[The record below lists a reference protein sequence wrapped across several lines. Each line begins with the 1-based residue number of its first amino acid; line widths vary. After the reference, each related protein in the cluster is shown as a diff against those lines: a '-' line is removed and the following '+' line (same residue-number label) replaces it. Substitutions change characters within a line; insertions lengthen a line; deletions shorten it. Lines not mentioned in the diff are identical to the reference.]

1 MYQIRLVFM
10 LLIPIMLLQACAAVV
25 VGGAATTAAVAYD
38 RRTAGAV
45 LDDQSIEA
53 KAKYAIF
60 QDKDIHSQSNINI
73 TSYNG
78 FVLLS
83 GETPSE
89 ALKQKAEN
97 LVKDI
102 PKVRKVFNELA
113 ISGPSALTSRTSDS
127 WITTKVKTKMTQD
140 ENVDPLF
147 IKAVTERGTVY
158 LMGKVT
164 RPEAD
169 HAVAVTRSTKG
180 VLRVVKIFEYID

>member
-45 LDDQSIEA
+45 LDDQTIEA

-60 QDKDIHSQSNINI
+60 QDKDIHSQSNINV

-78 FVLLS
+78 FLLLS
-83 GETPSE
+83 GETPTE

-97 LVKDI
+97 LVNDI

-113 ISGPSALTSRTSDS
+113 ISGPSALTSRSSDS

-140 ENVDPLF
+140 ENVDPF
-147 IKAVTERGTVY
+147 FVKVVTERGVVY

-164 RPEAD
+164 REEAD
-169 HAVAVTRSTKG
+169 QAVAVTRTTKG

>member
-60 QDKDIHSQSNINI
+60 QDKDIHSQSNINV

-83 GETPSE
+83 GETPNE

-113 ISGPSALTSRTSDS
+113 ISGPSALTSRSSDS
-127 WITTKVKTKMTQD
+127 WITTKVKAKMTKD

-147 IKAVTERGTVY
+147 IKVVTERGTVY

-169 HAVAVTRSTKG
+169 KAVAVTRSTKG

>member
-45 LDDQSIEA
+45 LDDQTIEA

-60 QDKDIHSQSNINI
+60 QDKDIHSQSNINV

-78 FVLLS
+78 FLLLS
-83 GETPSE
+83 GETPTE

-113 ISGPSALTSRTSDS
+113 ISGPSALTSRSSDS

-140 ENVDPLF
+140 ENVDPF
-147 IKAVTERGTVY
+147 FVKVVTERGVVY

-164 RPEAD
+164 REEAD
-169 HAVAVTRSTKG
+169 QAVAVTRTTKG

>member
-60 QDKDIHSQSNINI
+60 QDKDIHSQSNINV

-83 GETPSE
+83 GETPNE

-127 WITTKVKTKMTQD
+127 WITTKVKTKMTKD

-147 IKAVTERGTVY
+147 IKAVTERGIVY

-164 RPEAD
+164 RSEAD
-169 HAVAVTRSTKG
+169 YAVAVARSTKG

>member
-1 MYQIRLVFM
+1 MYQIRLVFL

-38 RRTAGAV
+38 RRTAGAI
-45 LDDQSIEA
+45 LDDQSIEV

-60 QDKDIHSQSNINI
+60 QDKDVYNQSNINV

-83 GETPSE
+83 GETPNE
-89 ALKQKAEN
+89 ALKQKATN

-113 ISGPSALTSRTSDS
+113 ISGPSALTSRSSDS
-127 WITTKVKTKMTQD
+127 WITTKVKTQITRD
-140 ENVDPLF
+140 ENVDPF
-147 IKAVTERGTVY
+147 YVKVVTERGTVY

-164 RPEAD
+164 KTEAD
-169 HAVAVTRSTKG
+169 RAVAVTRSVKG

>member
-1 MYQIRLVFM
+1 MYQFRVVF
-10 LLIPIMLLQACAAVV
+10 LLISVMLLQACAAAV

-45 LDDQSIEA
+45 LDDQSIEV
-53 KAKYAIF
+53 KAKYALF
-60 QDKDIHSQSNINI
+60 QDKDIHSQSHINV

-78 FVLLS
+78 FLLLS
-83 GETPSE
+83 GETPTE

-102 PKVRKVFNELA
+102 PKVRRVFNEIA
-113 ISGPSALTSRTSDS
+113 ISGPSALTSRSSDS
-127 WITTKVKTKMTQD
+127 WITTKVKTKMTKD

-147 IKAVTERGTVY
+147 VKVVTERGIVY

-164 RPEAD
+164 QAEAEY
-169 HAVAVTRSTKG
+169 AVAATRSTNG
-180 VLRVVKIFEYID
+180 VWRVVKIFEYID

>member
-1 MYQIRLVFM
+1 MYQIRLVFL

-38 RRTAGAV
+38 RRTAGAI
-45 LDDQSIEA
+45 LDDQSIEV

-60 QDKDIHSQSNINI
+60 QNKDVYNQSNINV

-83 GETPSE
+83 GETPNE
-89 ALKQKAEN
+89 ALKQKATN

-102 PKVRKVFNELA
+102 PKVRKVYNELA
-113 ISGPSALTSRTSDS
+113 ISGPSALTSRSSDS
-127 WITTKVKTKMTQD
+127 WITTKVKTQITRD
-140 ENVDPLF
+140 ENVDPF
-147 IKAVTERGTVY
+147 YVKVVTERGTVY

-164 RPEAD
+164 KAEAD
-169 HAVAVTRSTKG
+169 RAVAVTRSVKG

>member
-60 QDKDIHSQSNINI
+60 QDKDIHSQSNINV

-83 GETPSE
+83 GETPNE

-113 ISGPSALTSRTSDS
+113 ISGPSALTSRSSDS
-127 WITTKVKTKMTQD
+127 WITTKVKTKMTKD

-164 RPEAD
+164 RSEAD
-169 HAVAVTRSTKG
+169 KAVAVARSTKG

>member
-60 QDKDIHSQSNINI
+60 QDKDIHSQSNINV

-83 GETPSE
+83 GETPNE

-97 LVKDI
+97 LVRDI

-113 ISGPSALTSRTSDS
+113 ISGPSALTSRSSDS
-127 WITTKVKTKMTQD
+127 WITTKVKAKMTKD

-147 IKAVTERGTVY
+147 IKVVTERGTVY

-169 HAVAVTRSTKG
+169 KAVAVTRSTKG

>member
-1 MYQIRLVFM
+1 MYQLRLVFL

-38 RRTAGAV
+38 RRTAGAI
-45 LDDQSIEA
+45 LADQSIEV

-60 QDKDIHSQSNINI
+60 QDKQVYNQSNINV

-83 GETPSE
+83 GETPTE
-89 ALKQKAEN
+89 ALKQKATN

-113 ISGPSALTSRTSDS
+113 ISGPSALTSRSSDS
-127 WITTKVKTKMTQD
+127 WITTKVKTRITQD
-140 ENVDPLF
+140 ENVDPF
-147 IKAVTERGTVY
+147 FVKVVTERGTVY

-164 RPEAD
+164 KAEAD
-169 HAVAVTRSTKG
+169 HAVAVTRSVKG

>member
-1 MYQIRLVFM
+1 MYQIRLVFI

-60 QDKDIHSQSNINI
+60 QDKDIHSQSNINV

-83 GETPSE
+83 GETPNE

-113 ISGPSALTSRTSDS
+113 ISGPSALTSRSSDS
-127 WITTKVKTKMTQD
+127 WITTKVKTKMTKD

-147 IKAVTERGTVY
+147 IKVVTERGTVY

-169 HAVAVTRSTKG
+169 KAVAVTRSTKG

>member
-1 MYQIRLVFM
+1 MYQIRLVFL

-38 RRTAGAV
+38 RRTAGAI
-45 LDDQSIEA
+45 LDDQSIEV

-60 QDKDIHSQSNINI
+60 QSKDVYNQSNINV

-89 ALKQKAEN
+89 ALKQKATK

-102 PKVRKVFNELA
+102 PKVRKVYNELA
-113 ISGPSALTSRTSDS
+113 ISGPSALTSRSSDS
-127 WITTKVKTKMTQD
+127 WITTKVKTKITQD
-140 ENVDPLF
+140 ENVDPF
-147 IKAVTERGTVY
+147 YVKVVTERGTVY
-158 LMGKVT
+158 LMGKVKKA
-164 RPEAD
+164 EAD
-169 HAVAVTRSTKG
+169 QAVAATRSVKG